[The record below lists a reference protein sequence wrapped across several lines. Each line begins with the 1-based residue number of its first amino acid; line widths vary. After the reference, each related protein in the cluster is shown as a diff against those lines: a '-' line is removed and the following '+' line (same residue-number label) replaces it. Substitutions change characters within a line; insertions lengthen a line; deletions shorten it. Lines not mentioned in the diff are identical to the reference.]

1 MDKKIIWSDTARMG
15 FGRYSF
21 AVGRIII
28 EIHLKTNAKRK
39 YGTPKYMEHGNT
51 A

>member
-1 MDKKIIWSDTARMG
+1 MKNNMVGYGTGG
-15 FGRYSF
+15 FGRKLF

-28 EIHLKTNAKRK
+28 EIHLKTNAKQK
-39 YGTPKYMEHGNT
+39 HGTPKYMEHGNT